1 MKQQLD
7 QLEQGLHPD
16 YLRKLKKLETV
27 YKDRL
32 LLNEVWREYEVQR
45 AEEDYVLE
53 KQLAARELEEKKVE
67 LQENLISELEEK
79 KRVVESERLTMELTG
94 DSMEVRFYFQIY
106 LYVIFGLFNVTLN
119 LNIKTSGKT
128 SHNTQATAASQ

>member
-1 MKQQLD
+1 LKQQLD

-45 AEEDYVLE
+45 AEEDYILE

-94 DSMEVRFYFQIY
+94 DSMEVRFFSKMFLSPFI
-106 LYVIFGLFNVTLN
+106 
-119 LNIKTSGKT
+119 
-128 SHNTQATAASQ
+128 

>member
-1 MKQQLD
+1 M
-7 QLEQGLHPD
+7 
-16 YLRKLKKLETV
+16 KKLETV

-94 DSMEVRFYFQIY
+94 DSMEVRFYFEIY
-106 LYVIFGLFNVTLN
+106 L
-119 LNIKTSGKT
+119 SP
-128 SHNTQATAASQ
+128 